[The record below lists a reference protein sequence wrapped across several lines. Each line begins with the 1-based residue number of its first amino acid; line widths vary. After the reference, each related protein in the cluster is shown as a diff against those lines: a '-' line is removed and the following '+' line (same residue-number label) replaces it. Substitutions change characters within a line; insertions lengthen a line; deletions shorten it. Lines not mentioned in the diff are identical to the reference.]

1 MNIRLLTH
9 SSILVENEG
18 KNIYF
23 DPFNIK
29 DNSLKADYIF
39 ITHDHFDHFSLGDIN
54 KIKKEDT
61 IFILPFTLK
70 GKVNSKSVHFVKPY
84 DNLNIDELH
93 INVRPAYNINK
104 RFHPKENNWVGYI
117 LDINNTS
124 IYVMGDT
131 DALEENTRLNV
142 DYLLIPIGGTY
153 TMTKEEA
160 VDFTNKLNPKFVI
173 PIHYGQ
179 VVGSEKDG
187 LAFKALINKNI
198 KVLVKKEY

>member
-1 MNIRLLTH
+1 MNIRVLTH

-39 ITHDHFDHFSLGDIN
+39 ITHDHFDHFSLEDIN
-54 KIKKEDT
+54 KIKKDDT
-61 IFILPFTLK
+61 IFILPFTFK
-70 GKVNSKSVHFVKPY
+70 GNVNSKNVYFVKPY

-93 INVRPAYNINK
+93 VNVRPAYNINK

-117 LDINNTS
+117 LNINNTS

-131 DALEENTRLNV
+131 DALEENIRLDV

-153 TMTKEEA
+153 TMNKEEA
-160 VDFTNKLNPKFVI
+160 ADFTNKLNPKFVI

-179 VVGSEKDG
+179 VVGSENDG

-198 KVLVKKEY
+198 EVLVKKEY

>member
-1 MNIRLLTH
+1 MNIRVLTH

-39 ITHDHFDHFSLGDIN
+39 ITHDHFDHFSLEDIN

-70 GKVNSKSVHFVKPY
+70 GKVNSKNVYFVKPY
-84 DNLNIDELH
+84 NNLNIDELH

-160 VDFTNKLNPKFVI
+160 ADFTNKLNPKFVI
-173 PIHYGQ
+173 PTHYGQ
-179 VVGSEKDG
+179 VVGSENDG